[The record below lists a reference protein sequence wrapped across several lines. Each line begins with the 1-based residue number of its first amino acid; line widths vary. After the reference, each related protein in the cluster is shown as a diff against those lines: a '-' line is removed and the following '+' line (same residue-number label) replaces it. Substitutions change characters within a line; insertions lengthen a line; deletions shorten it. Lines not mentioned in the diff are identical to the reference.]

1 MNDILAN
8 VLIQPKVVT
17 GDGLKLLTDH
27 MRTAPKEPMGV
38 FDAEKSDETRER
50 HSKIDKNV
58 RNVEC
63 ADFAS
68 ILPEIEELMKNI
80 VHQSILWI

>member
-38 FDAEKSDETRER
+38 FDAEKSDESRER
-50 HSKIDKNV
+50 H
-58 RNVEC
+58 
-63 ADFAS
+63 
-68 ILPEIEELMKNI
+68 
-80 VHQSILWI
+80 